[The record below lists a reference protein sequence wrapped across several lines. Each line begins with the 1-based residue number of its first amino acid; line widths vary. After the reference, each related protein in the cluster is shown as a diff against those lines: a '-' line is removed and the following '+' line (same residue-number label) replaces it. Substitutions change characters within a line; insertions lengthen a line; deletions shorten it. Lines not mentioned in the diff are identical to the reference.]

1 MPFVPENNT
10 LNQKLQVNGAGE
22 NDLKFEFPTFSAR
35 SRPGQILWNRKEQL
49 SYPTPQNRKST
60 EPTTVSSAMM
70 NVAREAIT
78 LFMTYWFRSHTF
90 QREGSHLCLQHHPGC
105 A

>member
-22 NDLKFEFPTFSAR
+22 NDLYKFEFPTFSAR

-60 EPTTVSSAMM
+60 EPTTVSSATM

-78 LFMTYWFRSHTF
+78 LLTTSWF
-90 QREGSHLCLQHHPGC
+90 
-105 A
+105 